1 MAEVML
7 SLLEVDLT
15 EGTTLSLHLNYK
27 TINEVSTMCGQKHP
41 IQGSHNSHARPA
53 LLHLQYILH
62 LSYCCCHYFQSAD
75 RGTITLSVCH
85 QPTANHLH
93 VIVMKASGLPLP
105 KSDAPEG
112 CGKWFSI

>member
-1 MAEVML
+1 
-7 SLLEVDLT
+7 
-15 EGTTLSLHLNYK
+15 
-27 TINEVSTMCGQKHP
+27 MCGQKHP
-41 IQGSHNSHARPA
+41 ILGSHNSLARPA
-53 LLHLQYILH
+53 LLHLQYIPH